1 MKIIIYHKTFIKQ
14 ILSWLMK
21 QQKKLLTTMRQ
32 VKDTGETEDTSE
44 TDNTIVTEGG
54 FSRTVK

>member
-1 MKIIIYHKTFIKQ
+1 
-14 ILSWLMK
+14 MK
-21 QQKKLLTTMRQ
+21 QLKKLLIKMRL